1 MRFELA
7 VLDMAGTT
15 VRDDDA
21 VNRSLQKA
29 LAQHEVKATREEINE
44 VMGMPKPLAIQ
55 HVLRNH
61 GALESQEATAKVKRV
76 HSDFVEFMIAFYRTD
91 PAVQEVRGATAVFR
105 ELRQM
110 GLKVALDTGFSR
122 SIAQVILERLGWLG
136 NDLLQA
142 TVTSDEVAQGRP
154 HPHLIFRAM
163 KLTGVKS
170 AATVVKIGDTPS
182 DLQEGTAAQCGLV
195 VGVTNGSHTREQLA
209 GHPHSLLI
217 DDLRELPRLI
227 ASRHQ
232 DRPLGTG
239 VGTSPRTL

>member
-21 VNRSLQKA
+21 VNLSLQKA
-29 LAQHEVKATREEINE
+29 LAQHEVNATREEINQ

-55 HVLRNH
+55 RVLENR
-61 GALESQEATAKVKRV
+61 GTLESPLAMARV
-76 HSDFVEFMIAFYRTD
+76 ELIHSDFVKFMIAFYRED
-91 PAVQEVRGATAVFR
+91 PAVQEVPGATAVFQ

-163 KLTGVKS
+163 ELTGVKS
-170 AATVVKIGDTPS
+170 AATVVKVGDTPS

-232 DRPLGTG
+232 DRPLGTE
-239 VGTSPRTL
+239 VGTSPRFL